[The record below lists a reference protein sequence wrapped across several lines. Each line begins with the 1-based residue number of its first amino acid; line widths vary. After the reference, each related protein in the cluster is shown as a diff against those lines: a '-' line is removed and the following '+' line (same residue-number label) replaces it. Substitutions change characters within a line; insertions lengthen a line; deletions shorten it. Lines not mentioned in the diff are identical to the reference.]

1 MGVDP
6 MAAHLFIFF
15 FALVSDLTPP
25 VAPGA
30 FVAAGIA
37 GADMMRTAWMACR
50 LGLVVYILPYMF
62 VYNNALMLKGDLDD
76 IIMSAVTAFIGVY
89 ALACGIQGYMFRP
102 TKIYERILFFVAA
115 LALIKPGWISD
126 LVGLAIFIGLILL
139 QKPTFFI
146 DLVKRFK
153 SPAPQIKGDS

>member
-1 MGVDP
+1 VDP
-6 MAAHLFIFF
+6 LAAHLFIFF

-37 GADMMRTAWMACR
+37 GADMMKTAWMACR

-62 VYNNALMLKGDLDD
+62 VYNNALLLKGDLSE
-76 IIMSAVTAFIGVY
+76 IILSAITAFIGVY

-102 TKIYERILFFVAA
+102 AKIHERVLFFVAA
-115 LALIKPGWISD
+115 IGLIKPGWISD
-126 LVGLAIFIGLILL
+126 LVGLGILVILAFMQRPTLI
-139 QKPTFFI
+139 P
-146 DLVKRFK
+146 DLFKRLK
-153 SPAPQIKGDS
+153 GPAPEMKGDS